1 MRDVTE
7 MLRRLYR
14 WNYCCFINVFG
25 KNSMKNNYTYLV
37 ADENQFHPRRYLLLM
52 FELVMKICK
61 KQVCALY
68 QRVSWFVLPRHQI
81 LY

>member
-1 MRDVTE
+1 
-7 MLRRLYR
+7 
-14 WNYCCFINVFG
+14 
-25 KNSMKNNYTYLV
+25 MKNNYTYLV